1 MNTHLSFSPTV
12 IRVVRVVK
20 VGRVLRLVEGARGI
34 RTLLFAL
41 VISLPA
47 LLNIGLLLFLVI
59 FIYSIFGMNLFMYVK
74 YDGSINELFNFE
86 NIFRSMITLFPL
98 CTSAG
103 WLVIKIEFIPTNM
116 TLILFLSLFFT
127 SLTYTSVLI
136 SFKIA
141 DYHSILNNITGILRI

>member
-1 MNTHLSFSPTV
+1 MLIKKGIFFESYMNTHLSFSPTV

-103 WLVIKIEFIPTNM
+103 WLV
-116 TLILFLSLFFT
+116 
-127 SLTYTSVLI
+127 
-136 SFKIA
+136 
-141 DYHSILNNITGILRI
+141 